1 MLKNVK
7 IADFPNARRPVQAA
21 GTAVP
26 ISKFHSKDLK
36 AQRSN
41 FVFEADALQAIVDPQ
56 NRQIEVFPARRR
68 EKTPK
73 EIILDP
79 QAGLCANFQKNV

>member
-7 IADFPNARRPVQAA
+7 IADFPNARPVQAA
-21 GTAVP
+21 GTAVS

-41 FVFEADALQAIVDPQ
+41 FVFEAAALQAIFDPQ
-56 NRQIEVFPARRR
+56 NRQIRGTIRRPISPLNV
-68 EKTPK
+68 KQIGT
-73 EIILDP
+73 LP
-79 QAGLCANFQKNV
+79 QKHRKWPDI